1 MNQVY
6 SRFCLALALSL
17 VYTACGESTQFRE
30 IPLDSPVFPEQN
42 PEMSNLPEINQ
53 DKTEANP
60 GYSGQENPPVS
71 EKAPAE
77 PEAET
82 PVPSDLPTAD
92 NPAQSETP
100 TPAARL
106 FTDCEESPEKGIVAN
121 LYELPVNTTR
131 LPDFTTLS
139 SLRTVCL
146 SQLNIQDRQFSEG
159 FPGVEGLFEWFALD
173 MSFQVNVPKTG
184 LYEFSLA
191 SDDGSIMWIDDAEI
205 INNDGLHEVATKT
218 AKIYLEAGQ
227 HTFRVAYYQGPRWRI
242 ALELFWKIPGST
254 TRSYIPASAISR
266 VE

>member
-17 VYTACGESTQFRE
+17 ICTACGESTQFRE
-30 IPLDSPVFPEQN
+30 IPIDSPVFPEQY
-42 PEMSNLPEINQ
+42 PEMTSMPETKQ

-60 GYSGQENPPVS
+60 GYSGEENPPVA
-71 EKAPAE
+71 ETAPDE
-77 PEAET
+77 VEAET
-82 PVPSDLPTAD
+82 PVPSDQPNVD
-92 NPAQSETP
+92 NPEPSEAP
-100 TPAARL
+100 TPPTRL

-121 LYELPVNTTR
+121 LYQLPVNTNR
-131 LPDFTTLS
+131 LPDFTALS

-184 LYEFSLA
+184 LYEFSMA
-191 SDDGSIMWIDDAEI
+191 SDDGSILWIDGAEF
-205 INNDGLHEVATKT
+205 INNDGLHEVTTRT
-218 AKIYLEAGQ
+218 ARIYLEAGQ

-242 ALELFWKIPGST
+242 ALELFWKIPGSS
-254 TRSYIPASAISR
+254 TRAYIPASAISR